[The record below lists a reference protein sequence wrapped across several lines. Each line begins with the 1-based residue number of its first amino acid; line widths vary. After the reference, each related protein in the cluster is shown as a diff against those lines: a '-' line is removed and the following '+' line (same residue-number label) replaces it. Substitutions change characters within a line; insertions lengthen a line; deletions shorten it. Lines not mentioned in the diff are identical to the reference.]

1 MASTKIGL
9 LTSCFNCVSNNYAKL
24 VLLPFAK
31 KGQLIINQITTT
43 CDLIVFMVK
52 KKCVGML
59 KQMSDNKAND
69 IVGTVM
75 LRNHTQPAPVPVI
88 ESVCKA
94 VVFEG
99 GGVAGVAHAGVL
111 KVLDVQGKL
120 KEVTHWGGS
129 SAGSIAA
136 AACACGLTTEQIQD
150 VLVNT
155 DFEKFKDDS
164 PGYIIDTW
172 RLLNDFG
179 WYKGDALEEWFG
191 DVLEKYVGDR
201 NITLKKLFETKGSFL
216 LITVTDINM
225 GTTVYMTHESH
236 PDMKIKTAVRRSA
249 SIPII
254 FKADKEKLP
263 TMVLDEKTGNVVE
276 KQIDHYFVDGG
287 ILDNYP
293 IKEMYKY
300 VGKENVIGIKLMSSL
315 EIGKLHNP
323 YISDVP
329 NPPQNIFSYVMLLI
343 SMLRSNSLKMHI
355 DDEDWERTIKV
366 DVKDVS
372 STNFDITEKD
382 RQFLLQQG
390 TLAANNF
397 LSLHF

>member
-1 MASTKIGL
+1 MWHSVK
-9 LTSCFNCVSNNYAKL
+9 SPQVHHMEKL
-24 VLLPFAK
+24 V
-31 KGQLIINQITTT
+31 
-43 CDLIVFMVK
+43 
-52 KKCVGML
+52 
-59 KQMSDNKAND
+59 KA
-69 IVGTVM
+69 I
-75 LRNHTQPAPVPVI
+75 
-88 ESVCKA
+88 
-94 VVFEG
+94 VFEG
-99 GGVAGVAHAGVL
+99 GGVAGVAHSGVL
-111 KVLDVQGKL
+111 KVLDAQGKL
-120 KEVTHWGGS
+120 EDVTHWGGS

-155 DFEKFKDDS
+155 DFEKFKDDT
-164 PGYIIDTW
+164 PGYIVDTW

-191 DVLEKYVGDR
+191 DVLEKYTGDR

-225 GTTVYMTHESH
+225 GRTVYMTHESH

-254 FKADKEKLP
+254 FKADKERLP
-263 TMVLDEKTGNVVE
+263 TMVLDEKTGDVVE

-300 VGKENVIGIKLMSSL
+300 VGEENVIGVKLMSSL
-315 EIGKLHNP
+315 EIGKLNNP

-329 NPPQNIFSYVMLLI
+329 HPPQNIFAYVMLLI

-355 DDEDWERTIKV
+355 DDEDWQRTIKV

-372 STNFDITEKD
+372 STNFDISDKD

-390 TLAANNF
+390 TLAANTF
-397 LSLHF
+397 LGL